1 MRTSSKGFPTKWVGL
16 VLMACILLF
25 HSGCQ
30 PAQVPIIPA
39 STAAL
44 ASPTSLPS
52 YTATSPAPTNSPSP
66 ADTASPAA
74 SPTAVL
80 FPLPKSVPL
89 EDFQPPT
96 VENMETDQLNG
107 AGWTTYIPPDWPK
120 SFQHTG
126 EYPNVI
132 SITEAPGGTLWFAT
146 TGGAGSGGVGVYR
159 YDGKTW
165 THFRQANGLQFDEIN
180 PAVVAPDG
188 AIWFGSEVSGVS
200 RYDGKSW
207 TYYTTDNGLPENDI
221 RSMAFAPDGAIWMG
235 TMDKGL
241 ARFDGKGWQ
250 YFTQQN
256 GLWGNYAA
264 PIFVLPNKTLLVSS
278 SDTGTAKLLQ
288 FDGQRWVNYPTPW
301 TEQGKYTAAMAVAPN
316 GDVWFA
322 MEFSEVYRLSGNTWT
337 AYNLG
342 NGNMIICAAAARDGS
357 IWFGTFN
364 GVMWFDGKKWITFPF
379 ETVPGVKGI
388 SAILAASD
396 ESVWLAYYGGI
407 AHYIPPAI
415 P

>member
-1 MRTSSKGFPTKWVGL
+1 MKKPDWKWVWV
-16 VLMACILLF
+16 VLLGSSLLLN
-25 HSGCQ
+25 SGCK
-30 PAQVPIIPA
+30 PAQRAFTPPSTVSLANPIALPS
-39 STAAL
+39 STATNLVVINPVVTIPPKPSEIATF
-44 ASPTSLPS
+44 APSPTSI
-52 YTATSPAPTNSPSP
+52 
-66 ADTASPAA
+66 
-74 SPTAVL
+74 L
-80 FPLPKSVPL
+80 FPLPKIVPV
-89 EDFQPPT
+89 DAFQPPM

-107 AGWTTYIPPDWPK
+107 AGWTTYIPQDWPK

-132 SITEAPGGTLWFAT
+132 SIAEAPGGTLWFAT

-165 THFRQANGLQFDEIN
+165 THFRQANGLQFDEIS
-180 PAVVAPDG
+180 PVVVASDG

-207 TYYTTDNGLPENDI
+207 TYYTTDNGPPENDI
-221 RSMAFAPDGAIWMG
+221 RSMAFAPDGALWMG

-301 TEQGKYTAAMAVAPN
+301 TDQGKYTAAMAVGPPT
-316 GDVWFA
+316 GI
-322 MEFSEVYRLSGNTWT
+322 SGLQRNSRKCINSREIHGQPITW
-337 AYNLG
+337 
-342 NGNMIICAAAARDGS
+342 
-357 IWFGTFN
+357 
-364 GVMWFDGKKWITFPF
+364 
-379 ETVPGVKGI
+379 ETVI
-388 SAILAASD
+388 
-396 ESVWLAYYGGI
+396 
-407 AHYIPPAI
+407 
-415 P
+415 

>member
-1 MRTSSKGFPTKWVGL
+1 MHIKFKLWLVSS
-16 VLMACILLF
+16 ILLLPLA
-25 HSGCQ
+25 GCQ
-30 PAQVPIIPA
+30 PK
-39 STAAL
+39 
-44 ASPTSLPS
+44 
-52 YTATSPAPTNSPSP
+52 PAPTLAATATQKETPTNLAVTNPTATIPPQPSETATFAPSP
-66 ADTASPAA
+66 TPI
-74 SPTAVL
+74 L
-80 FPLPKSVPL
+80 FPLPEAVPV
-89 EDFQPPT
+89 EAFQPPT

-120 SFQHTG
+120 SFQYTG
-126 EYPNVI
+126 EYPNI
-132 SITEAPGGTLWFAT
+132 TSIAEAPSGTLWFAT

-159 YDGKTW
+159 FDGKTW

-180 PAVVAPDG
+180 PVVVAPDG

-221 RSMAFAPDGAIWMG
+221 RSMAFGPDGTLWMG

-241 ARFDGKGWQ
+241 ARFDGKDWQ

-256 GLWGNYAA
+256 GLWGNYEA

-288 FDGQRWVNYPTPW
+288 FDRQRWANYPTPW
-301 TEQGKYTAAMAVAPN
+301 TEQGTYTAAMAVVPN
-316 GDVWFA
+316 GDIWFA
-322 MEFSEVYRLSGNTWT
+322 TEFSEVYRLSGSTWT

-364 GVMWFDGKKWITFPF
+364 WLMWFDRKKWTTIPF
-379 ETVPGVKGI
+379 ERVPGIKGI
-388 SAILAASD
+388 SSILAASD
-396 ESVWLAYYGGI
+396 GSVWLTYYGGI
-407 AHYIPPAI
+407 AHYVP
-415 P
+415 